1 VRRRQRQR
9 GPHPPWW
16 ALALLFV
23 LAPLA
28 SSGAVWL
35 VFRALRGHW

>member
-1 VRRRQRQR
+1 V
-9 GPHPPWW
+9 
-16 ALALLFV
+16 LALLFV